1 MPPLVARAASPWL
14 ALLCALACALPPARA
29 TAQSADTLRAPGLRA
44 PVTLL
49 RDSAG
54 VVHIRAA
61 DEHDLFFAQGW
72 SAARDR
78 LFQLELW
85 RRQATGTMA
94 EVLGPRWAA
103 RDRAARLFAYRGDEA
118 RELAHYHPR
127 GATII
132 RAFADG
138 INAYVARV
146 EREPALLPPELR
158 LLGITPGRWTPAVV
172 VSRHN
177 ALTGNAESEI
187 DRARAVQAMGAAR
200 VRAIGSYGP
209 GSVVLDAD
217 SALDVAALS
226 DSALALYRAWR
237 AAPAF
242 TAADVA
248 RGGSPAGDGGGS
260 DAVLDDAT
268 RAITGAMLEGSN
280 NWVVAGSRTASGKP
294 LLAND
299 PHRTIALPSL
309 RYWVHLTAP
318 GWDVVG
324 GGEPALPG
332 VAIGHNAHGAWGL
345 TVFGLDQTDLYV
357 YRLDPNDHTRYR
369 WRGGWARMRTEADT
383 VRVRGEA
390 ARAVTLRFTR
400 HGPVTWVD
408 SARHLAYA
416 VRAAWL
422 EPGGAPYL
430 ASLRLDQARTWPEFR
445 AGLRYAHMPAENWVW
460 ADTSGTIG
468 WQAAGIAPVRRTW
481 SGLLPVPGDGRHEWA
496 GYLPI
501 LDLPHVVNPREG
513 FFGSANEN
521 NVPAGYAHTDAVARI
536 AWAEPF
542 RVRRIREVLGAARG
556 LTAADMVALQ
566 HDETSLPAR
575 ALIPALRGVAVEGA
589 LVAQA
594 RDSLLAWD
602 HVMSARS
609 VAAGLYAAWERAV
622 VRAVTARAIPAD
634 ARAVAGNVSLGRV
647 IAWVT
652 HPDSAPA
659 GVFGDAATTPAAAR
673 DALVSRALADAVA
686 DLSGRLGPDL
696 TRWRYGQ
703 PAYHH
708 AALQHPLSALVDS
721 ATRATLDV
729 GPLPRGGSSQTLNAT
744 GDGNR
749 QAAGASFRI
758 VVDLADWDGTLG
770 TNVPGQS
777 GDPRSPHYRD
787 LFAPWAEGR
796 YFRVPF
802 TPRAVDAAAER
813 RELLTP

>member
-1 MPPLVARAASPWL
+1 MPSLRRRAVASALLLLGTLSGALAAPRAA
-14 ALLCALACALPPARA
+14 
-29 TAQSADTLRAPGLRA
+29 AQSADTLRAPGLRA

-61 DEHDLFFAQGW
+61 NEHDLFFAQGW

-94 EVLGPRWAA
+94 EALGPRWAA
-103 RDRAARLFAYRGDEA
+103 RDQAARMFTYRGDEA
-118 RELAHYHPR
+118 RELSHYHPR
-127 GATII
+127 GAAII

-146 EREPALLPPELR
+146 AREPALLPPELR

-177 ALTGNAESEI
+177 ALVGNAESEI
-187 DRARAVQAMGAAR
+187 DRARAVQRLGAAR

-209 GSVVLDAD
+209 GAVVLDAD
-217 SALDVAALS
+217 SALDVAALA
-226 DSALALYRAWR
+226 DSALSLYRAWR
-237 AAPAF
+237 GAPAF
-242 TAADVA
+242 TAADLA
-248 RGGSPAGDGGGS
+248 PGSGTGAGGDGA

-268 RAITGAMLEGSN
+268 GVMLEGSN

-318 GWDVVG
+318 GWDVIG

-357 YRLDPNDHTRYR
+357 YRLDPNDHSRYR
-369 WRGGWARMRTEADT
+369 WRDGWARMRTETDT

-390 ARAVTLRFTR
+390 ARVVTLRFTR

-430 ASLRLDQARTWPEFR
+430 ASLRLDQARSWPEFR
-445 AGLRYAHMPAENWVW
+445 AGLRYAHMPAENWLW

-468 WQAAGIAPVRRTW
+468 WQAAGIAPVRRNW

-501 LDLPHVVNPREG
+501 LDLPHVTNPREG
-513 FFGSANEN
+513 FIGTANEN
-521 NVPAGYAHTDAVARI
+521 NVPAGYAHTNAVARI

-542 RVRRIREVLGAARG
+542 RVRRIREVLSAGRG
-556 LTAADMVALQ
+556 LTAADMAALQ

-575 ALIPALRGVAVEGA
+575 TLTPTLRSVRVDGA
-589 LVAQA
+589 LAAQA

-609 VAAGLYAAWERAV
+609 VAAGIYAAWERAV
-622 VRAVTARAIPAD
+622 VRAVTARAVPAD
-634 ARAVAGNVSLGRV
+634 ARTVVGNVSLGRV
-647 IAWVT
+647 LAWVA

-659 GVFGDAATTPAAAR
+659 GVFGDTAAAAR
-673 DALVSRALADAVA
+673 DALLARALADAVA
-686 DLSGRLGPDL
+686 DLSERLGPDL

-708 AALQHPLSALVDS
+708 AALPHPLSALVDS

-729 GPLPRGGSSQTLNAT
+729 GPLPRGGSSQTVNAT

-758 VVDLADWDGTLG
+758 VVDLADWDRALG

-787 LFAPWAEGR
+787 LFTPWVEGR
-796 YFRVPF
+796 YFRVPY
-802 TPRAVDAAAER
+802 TARAVDAATER